1 MVYGHLR
8 DGQIENGFRGG
19 RRGAAFV
26 GQPSEA
32 DQAAE
37 EAVRRAAGATAASPG
52 NDPRLTSDFRQALLH
67 AFDAREGPLGCK
79 HLVRHSKF
87 QL

>member
-1 MVYGHLR
+1 MVYGDLR
-8 DGQIENGFRGG
+8 DGLLENGFRGG
-19 RRGAAFV
+19 RRGRGAAFV

-32 DQAAE
+32 DQAAA

-79 HLVRHSKF
+79 
-87 QL
+87 